1 MVCRFMA
8 RSFECAGNFMSDV
21 KKAQASRGVEPVW
34 DQSQAAWDEA
44 RARGTSGGLR
54 GISGADWLLY
64 GAVAAVALGIGVVN
78 ALSKAQDVAW
88 HGGSYDAGTP
98 LLWEMTSIAV
108 IIVLAPMLFVAV
120 RRMRHATGW
129 PRRLGLAV
137 AGLRV
142 VFALH
147 ITRMGGLPKRSLVLV
162 RGFFR
167 FCFSVATP
175 LF

>member
-8 RSFECAGNFMSDV
+8 RSFECAGNMSDV
-21 KKAQASRGVEPVW
+21 KNAQARPGVEPVW
-34 DQSQAAWDEA
+34 DQNQAGWDEA

-54 GISGADWLLY
+54 GILGADGLLS

-129 PRRLGLAV
+129 PRRIGLAGAEV
-137 AGLRV
+137 V
-142 VFALH
+142 VFS
-147 ITRMGGLPKRSLVLV
+147 SLVL
-162 RGFFR
+162 
-167 FCFSVATP
+167 TP
-175 LF
+175 MSGPLNPSPLLLCA